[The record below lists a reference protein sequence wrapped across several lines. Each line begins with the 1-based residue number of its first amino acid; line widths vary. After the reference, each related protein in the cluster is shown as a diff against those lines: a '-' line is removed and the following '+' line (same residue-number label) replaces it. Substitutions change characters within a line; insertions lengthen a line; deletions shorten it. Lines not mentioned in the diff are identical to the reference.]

1 VIVIGYGCSGRPHPP
16 LVSQEDEMQDLQQ
29 IERDIEVTRNRLDD
43 DFDALAAKVD
53 PRRVARRA
61 KSGVRDK
68 VAELSDRVPGGD
80 ATVLGAVLVLGALLL
95 LLPRRKH

>member
-1 VIVIGYGCSGRPHPP
+1 
-16 LVSQEDEMQDLQQ
+16 MQDLQQ